1 MRIAICDDNSAD
13 ANMIRYA
20 LSDIGSDL
28 DIVCFSSG
36 QELLSAIKNGDRID
50 LAFLD
55 IYMEGED
62 GISTAK
68 RLRKLSPATEI
79 IFSTVSSEHA
89 VEAFRVHAADYLVKP
104 YTDMEVIRAFARVS
118 IRQSEKAREKL
129 LFQTGRTMTVLDS
142 AEVVKL
148 ESDRHYTVITLS
160 GGKTTRLLMNYSD
173 TVKRFQE
180 GFLELKRGLTVNMRC
195 ITELHGAEAVLTD
208 GSVYSIP
215 KGRRDE
221 VIREYTRFLTGG

>member
-1 MRIAICDDNSAD
+1 MRIAICDDNSVD

-20 LSDIGSDL
+20 LSDVSGEL
-28 DIVCFSSG
+28 DMVCFSSG
-36 QELLSAIKNGDRID
+36 RELLNAIEAGERFE

-68 RLRKLSPATEI
+68 QLRKLSPATEI

-104 YTDMEVIRAFARVS
+104 YTEMDVVRAFARVN
-118 IRQSEKAREKL
+118 IRRSEKAREKL
-129 LFQTGRTMTVLDS
+129 LLQTGKTMTVLDS
-142 AEVVKL
+142 ADVVKL

-160 GGKTTRLLMNYSD
+160 DGKTVRLLMNYSD
-173 TVKRFQE
+173 AAGRFRD
-180 GFLELKRGLTVNMRC
+180 GFLELKRGLTVNMCC
-195 ITELHGAEAVLTD
+195 IAELRSAEATLTD

-215 KGRRDE
+215 KARRDT
-221 VIREYTRFLTGG
+221 VIRAYTRFITGD

>member
-1 MRIAICDDNSAD
+1 
-13 ANMIRYA
+13 MIRYA
-20 LSDIGSDL
+20 LSDVSSEL

-36 QELLSAIKNGDRID
+36 RALLDAVETGDRFE

-62 GISTAK
+62 GISTAR
-68 RLRKLSPATEI
+68 RLRERSPATEI

-104 YTDMEVIRAFARVS
+104 YTEMDVVRAFARVS
-118 IRQSEKAREKL
+118 IRRSEKAQEKI

-142 AEVVKL
+142 DDVVKL
-148 ESDRHYTVITLS
+148 ESDRHYTVITQS
-160 GGKTTRLLMNYSD
+160 GGKTIRLLMNYSD
-173 TVKRFQE
+173 AAKRFPSD
-180 GFLELKRGLTVNMRC
+180 FLELKRGLTVNMNC
-195 ITELHGAEAVLTD
+195 IAALRSTEATLTD

-215 KGRRDE
+215 AGRRDE
-221 VIREYTRFLTGG
+221 VVREYTRFLTGG